1 MADGITAGSYLILS
15 DAVGAAADGDLGMQS
30 MMHKLTDAS
39 GGVHYYPKPVANVF
53 KMFNMMTGTRNAVTV
68 SPTGSASNLGA
79 FVTSDANSASV
90 LVHNYNSSVFNNNAS
105 STVETPE
112 NFTIGFGNLW
122 GPNPYTG
129 NVKIKRY
136 LVDANTSNL
145 YAFLKPDGTH
155 PSPEL
160 QLVGEITGLVSDNQ
174 LAISSASPLGLGV
187 VLYRI
192 ERQSP

>member
-1 MADGITAGSYLILS
+1 
-15 DAVGAAADGDLGMQS
+15 
-30 MMHKLTDAS
+30 
-39 GGVHYYPKPVANVF
+39 
-53 KMFNMMTGTRNAVTV
+53 MFNMMTGTRNAVTV

-90 LVHNYNSSVFNNNAS
+90 LVYHYNSSVFNNNAS

-112 NFTIGFGNLW
+112 TFTINIGNLW
-122 GPNPYTG
+122 GPQGYTG
-129 NVKIKRY
+129 PVTVKRY
-136 LVDANTSNL
+136 LIDANTSNL
-145 YAFLKPDGTH
+145 SAFLKPDGTH

-160 QLVGEITGLVSDNQ
+160 QLVDPQTTGHVSDNQ
-174 LAISSASPLGLGV
+174 LMISSASPLGLGV